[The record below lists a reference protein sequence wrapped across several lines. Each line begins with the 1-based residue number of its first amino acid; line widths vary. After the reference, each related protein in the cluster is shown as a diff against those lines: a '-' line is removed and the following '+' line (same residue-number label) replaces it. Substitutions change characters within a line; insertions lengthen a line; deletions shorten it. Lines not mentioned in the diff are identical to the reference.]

1 MRHLTIGQVARETG
15 VNVQTVRYYERR
27 GLVPRPP
34 RRASGYRLYSAETVR
49 LISFIRHAKTLGFSL
64 DEISELLS
72 LRSEPD
78 TPCSE
83 IKKRASA
90 KLADVEERITALIN
104 IRQALNELVDTCPG
118 QGPIEGCPII
128 SALDVEAAPGASPG
142 KKGGAVE

>member
-34 RRASGYRLYSAETVR
+34 RRASGYRLYSEETVR
-49 LISFIRHAKTLGFSL
+49 RISFIRHAKALGFSL
-64 DEISELLS
+64 DEIAELLS
-72 LRSEPD
+72 LRSEPG

-90 KLADVEERITALIN
+90 KKILALISDVEERIAALMN
-104 IRQALNELVDTCPG
+104 IKEALNSLVDTCPG
-118 QGPIEGCPII
+118 QGGPY
-128 SALDVEAAPGASPG
+128 
-142 KKGGAVE
+142 